1 MEQAVPAELKLL
13 GVAVVIGLVQLAW
26 ATVAAARGQSRAWL
40 LGPRDEP
47 RPLGET
53 AGRLERAFRNFLE
66 TFPLFAAAVV
76 TADLL
81 GKLGPQTL
89 LGAALYTAARAL
101 CAALRRRC
109 AGASHPGLVDR
120 NPGPRARRI
129 GDLPMRRGL
138 A

>member
-1 MEQAVPAELKLL
+1 VERAVPAELKLL

-66 TFPLFAAAVV
+66 TFPLFAAAVL

-89 LGAALYTAARAL
+89 WGAGLYTAARAL
-101 CAALRRRC
+101 YAPLYA
-109 AGASHPGLVDR
+109 AGAPVLRTLVWSIGTLGLV
-120 NPGPRARRI
+120 
-129 GDLPMRRGL
+129 LVVL
-138 A
+138 AIFR

>member
-1 MEQAVPAELKLL
+1 VEQAVPAELKLL

-26 ATVAAARGQSRAWL
+26 AAVAAARGQSRAWL

-47 RPLGET
+47 RALGET
-53 AGRLERAFRNFLE
+53 AGRLQRAYRNFLE

-89 LGAALYTAARAL
+89 WGAGLYTAARAL
-101 CAALRRRC
+101 YAPLYA
-109 AGASHPGLVDR
+109 AGAPGLRTLVW
-120 NPGPRARRI
+120 AI
-129 GDLPMRRGL
+129 GTLGL
-138 A
+138 VLVVLAIFK